1 MGFIQR
7 LMNLIDKNK
16 VFAFLSFNFIFIFLF
31 ILTYKGISMNMD
43 AIGWQRLEK
52 VIVSTMLFSLMVSV
66 LAERKKEYLLPILCG
81 CLYFLGIAGT
91 FALYTEKIGVGF
103 RETHYELFFAEALV
117 VILLALRKI
126 LYRQSF
132 ILSFIEISICSL
144 ALFEIVYYFL
154 FGISVNSD
162 TLMILFQTNWLETL
176 AFIDDNKIIFV
187 CFLFLIIV
195 LFMVIYF
202 FNKKHEIDV
211 SNKKKI
217 LAGFI
222 LLVVCIVNYHLVI
235 GGEHLYLHRDFKI
248 AQGYFKQ
255 IKMLSEQVGIQEEI
269 TSDSNVRTAVIVIG
283 ESACRDYMNVYGY
296 ERDNTPW
303 MTQNKNNKNFIF
315 FDNTYSSYKLTNKS
329 LIYLLTEKSQYNDKE
344 VYSSLNFIEIA
355 KAAGFKTYWISNQG
369 NISNYRES
377 YNVVAQ
383 RADNKRFLEEE
394 DYGGL
399 DEDLLK
405 LIDIPVNN
413 DKKIIVIH
421 LAGSHSP
428 YKNYPSSFKKFL
440 EDNVNDNYDNTIL
453 YTDYVLQQIF
463 EKLKADNLDLF
474 IYISDHGEKKG
485 ILRNQFDFRMERIP
499 FVMYCSDYYIK
510 MNNNLK
516 KIKYAKSKYFSSD
529 MFYDT
534 FLGLIGI
541 DDKFYMQNQNLF
553 SDTYSYNRYNL
564 KTEYGT
570 IDIKD
575 DPYDKN

>member
-7 LMNLIDKNK
+7 LINLIDKNK
-16 VFAFLSFNFIFIFLF
+16 VLAFLSFNFIFIFLF
-31 ILTYKGISMNMD
+31 VLTYKGISMNMD
-43 AIGWQRLEK
+43 AIGWQRVGK
-52 VIVSTMLFSLMVSV
+52 VIVSTMLFSLMFSV
-66 LAERKKEYLLPILCG
+66 LTERKKEYLLPISCG
-81 CLYFLGIAGT
+81 CVYFLGIAGT
-91 FALYTEKIGVGF
+91 FTLYTEKVGVGF

-117 VILLALRKI
+117 VMLLALRKI
-126 LYRQSF
+126 FDRHSL
-132 ILSFIEISICSL
+132 ILSVIEIIICSL
-144 ALFEIVYYFL
+144 ALFEIAYYFL
-154 FGISVNSD
+154 FGISVNAD
-162 TLMILFQTNWLETL
+162 TLLILFQTNWLEAL
-176 AFIDDNKIIFV
+176 AFINSNRITFS
-187 CFLFLIIV
+187 CFLLAIIA
-195 LFMVIYF
+195 FSIF
-202 FNKKHEIDV
+202 IWAFNKKYEADV

-217 LAGFI
+217 LAGVI
-222 LLVVCIVNYHLVI
+222 LLVVCIVNHHLVI

-303 MTQNKNNKNFIF
+303 MTQNRNNDNFIF

-383 RADNKRFLEEE
+383 KADEKRFLEGSSYDEE
-394 DYGGL
+394 LLGL
-399 DEDLLK
+399 L
-405 LIDIPVNN
+405 DISNGNN
-413 DKKIIVIH
+413 KNLIVIH

-428 YKNYPSSFKKFL
+428 YKNYPIDFKKFPN
-440 EDNVNDNYDNTIL
+440 DNINDNYDNSIL
-453 YTDYVLQQIF
+453 YTDYILQQIF
-463 EKLKADNLDLF
+463 AKLSPHNLDLF

-485 ILRNQFDFRMERIP
+485 MLRNQFDFRMERIP
-499 FVMYCSDYYIK
+499 FMMYCSDDYIK
-510 MNNNLK
+510 KHNNFAEIENGK
-516 KIKYAKSKYFSSD
+516 HKYFTSD

-534 FLGLIGI
+534 FLGLLGI
-541 DDKFYMQNQNLF
+541 NKKFYMQNQNLF
-553 SDTYSYNRYNL
+553 SEEYGFDKYNL

-570 IDIKD
+570 VDIKN
-575 DPYDKN
+575 DPYAKN

>member
-7 LMNLIDKNK
+7 LINLIDKNK
-16 VFAFLSFNFIFIFLF
+16 VLAFLSFNFIFIFLF
-31 ILTYKGISMNMD
+31 VHTYKGISMNMD
-43 AIGWQRLEK
+43 AIGWQRVGK
-52 VIVSTMLFSLMVSV
+52 VIVSTMLFSLMFSV
-66 LAERKKEYLLPILCG
+66 LTERKKEYLLPISCG
-81 CLYFLGIAGT
+81 CVYFLGIAGT
-91 FALYTEKIGVGF
+91 FTLYTEKVGVGF

-117 VILLALRKI
+117 VMLLALRKI
-126 LYRQSF
+126 FDRHSL
-132 ILSFIEISICSL
+132 ILSVIEIIICSL
-144 ALFEIVYYFL
+144 ALFEIAYYFL
-154 FGISVNSD
+154 FGISVNAD
-162 TLMILFQTNWLETL
+162 TLLILFQTNWLEAL
-176 AFIDDNKIIFV
+176 AFINSNRITFS
-187 CFLFLIIV
+187 CFLLAIIA
-195 LFMVIYF
+195 FSIF
-202 FNKKHEIDV
+202 IWAFNKKYEADV

-217 LAGFI
+217 LAGVI
-222 LLVVCIVNYHLVI
+222 LLVVCIVNHHLVI

-303 MTQNKNNKNFIF
+303 MTQNRNNDNFIF

-383 RADNKRFLEEE
+383 KADEKRFLEGSSYDEE
-394 DYGGL
+394 LLGL
-399 DEDLLK
+399 L
-405 LIDIPVNN
+405 DISNGNN
-413 DKKIIVIH
+413 KNLIVIH

-428 YKNYPSSFKKFL
+428 YKNYPIDFKKFPN
-440 EDNVNDNYDNTIL
+440 DNINDNYDNSIL
-453 YTDYVLQQIF
+453 YTDYILQQIF
-463 EKLKADNLDLF
+463 AKLSPHNLDLF

-485 ILRNQFDFRMERIP
+485 MLRNQFDFRMERIP
-499 FVMYCSDYYIK
+499 FVMYCSDDYIK
-510 MNNNLK
+510 KHNNFAEIENGK
-516 KIKYAKSKYFSSD
+516 HKYFTSD

-534 FLGLIGI
+534 FLGLLGI
-541 DDKFYMQNQNLF
+541 NKKFYMQNQNLF
-553 SDTYSYNRYNL
+553 SEEYSFDKYNL
-564 KTEYGT
+564 KTEYG
-570 IDIKD
+570 IVDIKN
-575 DPYDKN
+575 DPYAKN

>member
-7 LMNLIDKNK
+7 LINLIDKNK
-16 VFAFLSFNFIFIFLF
+16 VLAFLSFNFIFIFLF
-31 ILTYKGISMNMD
+31 VLTYKGISMNMD
-43 AIGWQRLEK
+43 AIGWQRVGK
-52 VIVSTMLFSLMVSV
+52 VIVSTMLFSLMFSV
-66 LAERKKEYLLPILCG
+66 LTERKKEYLLPISCG
-81 CLYFLGIAGT
+81 CVYFLGIAGT
-91 FALYTEKIGVGF
+91 FTLYTEKVGVGF

-117 VILLALRKI
+117 VMLLALRKI
-126 LYRQSF
+126 FDRHSL
-132 ILSFIEISICSL
+132 ILSVIEIIICSL
-144 ALFEIVYYFL
+144 ALFEIAYYFL
-154 FGISVNSD
+154 FGISVNAD
-162 TLMILFQTNWLETL
+162 TLLILFQTNWLEAL
-176 AFIDDNKIIFV
+176 AFINSNRITFS
-187 CFLFLIIV
+187 CFLLAIIA
-195 LFMVIYF
+195 FSIF
-202 FNKKHEIDV
+202 IWAFNKKYEADV

-217 LAGFI
+217 LAGVI
-222 LLVVCIVNYHLVI
+222 LLVVCIVNHHLVI

-303 MTQNKNNKNFIF
+303 MTQNRNNDNFIF

-383 RADNKRFLEEE
+383 KADEKRFLEGSSYDEE
-394 DYGGL
+394 LLGL
-399 DEDLLK
+399 L
-405 LIDIPVNN
+405 DISNGNN
-413 DKKIIVIH
+413 KNLIVIH

-428 YKNYPSSFKKFL
+428 YKNYPIDFKKFPN
-440 EDNVNDNYDNTIL
+440 DNINDNYDNSIL
-453 YTDYVLQQIF
+453 YTDYILQQIF
-463 EKLKADNLDLF
+463 AKLSPHNLDLF

-485 ILRNQFDFRMERIP
+485 MLRNQFDFRMERIP
-499 FVMYCSDYYIK
+499 FVMYCSDDYIK
-510 MNNNLK
+510 KHNNFAEIENGK
-516 KIKYAKSKYFSSD
+516 HKYFTSD

-534 FLGLIGI
+534 FLGLLGI
-541 DDKFYMQNQNLF
+541 NKKFYMQNQNLF
-553 SDTYSYNRYNL
+553 SEEYSFDKYNL
-564 KTEYGT
+564 KTEYG
-570 IDIKD
+570 IVDIKN
-575 DPYDKN
+575 DPYAKN

>member
-7 LMNLIDKNK
+7 LINLIDKNK
-16 VFAFLSFNFIFIFLF
+16 VLAFLSFNFIFIFLF
-31 ILTYKGISMNMD
+31 VLTYKGISMNMD
-43 AIGWQRLEK
+43 AIGWQRVGK
-52 VIVSTMLFSLMVSV
+52 VIVSTMLFSLMFSV
-66 LAERKKEYLLPILCG
+66 LTERKKEYLLPISCG
-81 CLYFLGIAGT
+81 CVYFLGIAGT
-91 FALYTEKIGVGF
+91 FTLYTEKVRVGF

-117 VILLALRKI
+117 VMLLALRKI
-126 LYRQSF
+126 FDRHSL
-132 ILSFIEISICSL
+132 ILSVIEIIICSL
-144 ALFEIVYYFL
+144 ALFEIAYYFL
-154 FGISVNSD
+154 FGISVNAD
-162 TLMILFQTNWLETL
+162 TLLILFQTNWLEAL
-176 AFIDDNKIIFV
+176 AFINSNRITFS
-187 CFLFLIIV
+187 CFLLAIIA
-195 LFMVIYF
+195 FSIF
-202 FNKKHEIDV
+202 IWAFNKKYEADV

-217 LAGFI
+217 LAGVI
-222 LLVVCIVNYHLVI
+222 LLVVCIVNHHLVI

-303 MTQNKNNKNFIF
+303 MTQNRNNDNFIF

-383 RADNKRFLEEE
+383 KADEKRFLEGSSYDEE
-394 DYGGL
+394 LLGL
-399 DEDLLK
+399 L
-405 LIDIPVNN
+405 DISNGNN
-413 DKKIIVIH
+413 KNLIVIH

-428 YKNYPSSFKKFL
+428 YKNYPIDFKKFPN
-440 EDNVNDNYDNTIL
+440 DNINDNYDNSIL
-453 YTDYVLQQIF
+453 YTDYILQQIF
-463 EKLKADNLDLF
+463 AKLSPHNLDLF

-485 ILRNQFDFRMERIP
+485 MLRNQFDFRMERIP
-499 FVMYCSDYYIK
+499 FMMYCSDDYIK
-510 MNNNLK
+510 KHNNFAEIENGK
-516 KIKYAKSKYFSSD
+516 HKYFTSD

-534 FLGLIGI
+534 FLGLLGI
-541 DDKFYMQNQNLF
+541 NKKFYMQNQNLF
-553 SDTYSYNRYNL
+553 SEEYGFDKYNL

-570 IDIKD
+570 VDIKN
-575 DPYDKN
+575 DPYAKN

>member
-7 LMNLIDKNK
+7 LINLIDKNK
-16 VFAFLSFNFIFIFLF
+16 VLAFLSFNFIFIFLF
-31 ILTYKGISMNMD
+31 VLTYKGVSINMD
-43 AIGWQRLEK
+43 AIGWQRVGK
-52 VIVSTMLFSLMVSV
+52 VIVSTMLFSLMFSV
-66 LAERKKEYLLPILCG
+66 LTERKKEYLLPISCG
-81 CLYFLGIAGT
+81 CVYFLGIAGT
-91 FALYTEKIGVGF
+91 FTLYTEKVGVGF

-117 VILLALRKI
+117 VMLLALRKI
-126 LYRQSF
+126 FDRHSL
-132 ILSFIEISICSL
+132 ILSVIEIIICSL
-144 ALFEIVYYFL
+144 ALFEIAYYFL
-154 FGISVNSD
+154 FGISVNAD
-162 TLMILFQTNWLETL
+162 TLLILFQTNWLEAL
-176 AFIDDNKIIFV
+176 AFINSNRITFS
-187 CFLFLIIV
+187 CFLLAIIA
-195 LFMVIYF
+195 FSIF
-202 FNKKHEIDV
+202 IWAFNKKYEADV

-217 LAGFI
+217 LAGVI
-222 LLVVCIVNYHLVI
+222 LLVVCIVNHHLVI

-303 MTQNKNNKNFIF
+303 MTQNRNNDNFIF

-383 RADNKRFLEEE
+383 KADEKRFLEGSSYDEE
-394 DYGGL
+394 LLGL
-399 DEDLLK
+399 L
-405 LIDIPVNN
+405 DISNGNN
-413 DKKIIVIH
+413 KNLIVIH

-428 YKNYPSSFKKFL
+428 YKNYPIDFKKFPN
-440 EDNVNDNYDNTIL
+440 DNINDNYDNSIL
-453 YTDYVLQQIF
+453 YTDYILQQIF
-463 EKLKADNLDLF
+463 AKLSPHNLDLF

-485 ILRNQFDFRMERIP
+485 MLRNQFDFRMERIP
-499 FVMYCSDYYIK
+499 FMMYCSDDYIK
-510 MNNNLK
+510 KHNNFAEIENGK
-516 KIKYAKSKYFSSD
+516 HKYFTSD

-534 FLGLIGI
+534 FLGLLGI
-541 DDKFYMQNQNLF
+541 NKKFYMQNQNLF
-553 SDTYSYNRYNL
+553 SEEYGFDKYNL

-570 IDIKD
+570 VDIKN
-575 DPYDKN
+575 DPYAKN

>member
-1 MGFIQR
+1 M
-7 LMNLIDKNK
+7 
-16 VFAFLSFNFIFIFLF
+16 
-31 ILTYKGISMNMD
+31 
-43 AIGWQRLEK
+43 
-52 VIVSTMLFSLMVSV
+52 
-66 LAERKKEYLLPILCG
+66 
-81 CLYFLGIAGT
+81 
-91 FALYTEKIGVGF
+91 
-103 RETHYELFFAEALV
+103 
-117 VILLALRKI
+117 
-126 LYRQSF
+126 
-132 ILSFIEISICSL
+132 
-144 ALFEIVYYFL
+144 
-154 FGISVNSD
+154 
-162 TLMILFQTNWLETL
+162 
-176 AFIDDNKIIFV
+176 
-187 CFLFLIIV
+187 
-195 LFMVIYF
+195 
-202 FNKKHEIDV
+202 
-211 SNKKKI
+211 
-217 LAGFI
+217 
-222 LLVVCIVNYHLVI
+222 
-235 GGEHLYLHRDFKI
+235 HRDFKI

-255 IKMLSEQVGIQEEI
+255 IRMLSEQVGIKEKI
-269 TSDSNVRTAVIVIG
+269 HSSKNVRTVVIVIG

-303 MTQNKNNKNFIF
+303 MTQNRNNENFIF
-315 FDNTYSSYKLTNKS
+315 FDNTYSSYKLTNKA

-344 VYSSLNFIEIA
+344 VYSSLNFVDIA

-394 DYGGL
+394 NYGGL
-399 DEDLLK
+399 DEYLLR
-405 LIDIPVNN
+405 LIDIPIGNER
-413 DKKIIVIH
+413 KIIVIH

-428 YKNYPSSFKKFL
+428 YKKYPASFKKFL
-440 EDNVNDNYDNTIL
+440 KDDVNDNYDNTIL

-463 EKLKADNLDLF
+463 EKIKANNLDLF

-485 ILRNQFDFRMERIP
+485 MLRNQFDFRMERIP

-510 MNNNLK
+510 MNNNFE

-534 FLGLIGI
+534 FLGLLGI

-553 SDTYSYNRYNL
+553 SDTYSFNKYNL

>member
-7 LMNLIDKNK
+7 LINLIDKNK
-16 VFAFLSFNFIFIFLF
+16 VLAFLSFNFIFIFLF
-31 ILTYKGISMNMD
+31 VLTYKGISMNMD
-43 AIGWQRLEK
+43 AIGWQRVGK
-52 VIVSTMLFSLMVSV
+52 VIVSTMLFSLMFSV
-66 LAERKKEYLLPILCG
+66 LTERKKEYLLPISCG
-81 CLYFLGIAGT
+81 CVYFLGIAGT
-91 FALYTEKIGVGF
+91 FTLYTEKVGVGF

-126 LYRQSF
+126 FDRHSL
-132 ILSFIEISICSL
+132 ILSVIEIIICSL
-144 ALFEIVYYFL
+144 ALFEIAYYFL
-154 FGISVNSD
+154 FGISVNAD
-162 TLMILFQTNWLETL
+162 TLLILFQTNWLEAL
-176 AFIDDNKIIFV
+176 AFINSNRITFF
-187 CFLFLIIV
+187 CFLLAIIA
-195 LFMVIYF
+195 FSIF
-202 FNKKHEIDV
+202 IWAFNKKYEADV

-217 LAGFI
+217 LAGVI
-222 LLVVCIVNYHLVI
+222 LLVVCIVNHHLVI

-303 MTQNKNNKNFIF
+303 MTQNRNNDNFIF

-383 RADNKRFLEEE
+383 KADEKRFLEGSSYDEE
-394 DYGGL
+394 LLGL
-399 DEDLLK
+399 L
-405 LIDIPVNN
+405 DISNGNN
-413 DKKIIVIH
+413 KNLIVIH

-428 YKNYPSSFKKFL
+428 YKNYPIDFKKFPN
-440 EDNVNDNYDNTIL
+440 DNINDNYDNSIL
-453 YTDYVLQQIF
+453 YTDYILQQIF
-463 EKLKADNLDLF
+463 AKLSPHNLDLF

-485 ILRNQFDFRMERIP
+485 MLRNQFDFRMERIP
-499 FVMYCSDYYIK
+499 FVMYCSDDYIK
-510 MNNNLK
+510 KHNNFAEIENGK
-516 KIKYAKSKYFSSD
+516 HKYFTSD

-534 FLGLIGI
+534 FLGLLGI
-541 DDKFYMQNQNLF
+541 NKKFYMQNQNLF
-553 SDTYSYNRYNL
+553 SEEYSFDKYNL

-570 IDIKD
+570 VDIKN
-575 DPYDKN
+575 DPYAKN

>member
-7 LMNLIDKNK
+7 LINLIDKNK
-16 VFAFLSFNFIFIFLF
+16 VLAFLSFNFIFIFLF
-31 ILTYKGISMNMD
+31 VLTYKGISMNMD
-43 AIGWQRLEK
+43 AIGWQRVGK
-52 VIVSTMLFSLMVSV
+52 VIVSTMLFSLMFSV
-66 LAERKKEYLLPILCG
+66 LTERKKEYLLPISCG
-81 CLYFLGIAGT
+81 CVYFLGIAGT
-91 FALYTEKIGVGF
+91 FTLYTEKVGVGF

-117 VILLALRKI
+117 VMLLAMRKI
-126 LYRQSF
+126 FDRHSL
-132 ILSFIEISICSL
+132 ILSVIEIIICSL
-144 ALFEIVYYFL
+144 ALFEIAYYFL
-154 FGISVNSD
+154 FGISVNAD
-162 TLMILFQTNWLETL
+162 TLLILFQTNWLEAL
-176 AFIDDNKIIFV
+176 AFINSNRITFS
-187 CFLFLIIV
+187 CFLLAIIA
-195 LFMVIYF
+195 FSIF
-202 FNKKHEIDV
+202 IWAFNKKYEADV

-217 LAGFI
+217 LAGVI
-222 LLVVCIVNYHLVI
+222 LLVVCIVNHHLVI

-303 MTQNKNNKNFIF
+303 MTQNRNNDNFIF

-383 RADNKRFLEEE
+383 KADEKRFLEGSSYDEE
-394 DYGGL
+394 LLGL
-399 DEDLLK
+399 L
-405 LIDIPVNN
+405 DISNGNN
-413 DKKIIVIH
+413 KNLIVIH

-428 YKNYPSSFKKFL
+428 YKNYPIDFKKFPN
-440 EDNVNDNYDNTIL
+440 DNINDNYDNSIL
-453 YTDYVLQQIF
+453 YTDYILQQIF
-463 EKLKADNLDLF
+463 AKLSPHNLDLF

-485 ILRNQFDFRMERIP
+485 MLRNQFDFRMERIP
-499 FVMYCSDYYIK
+499 FVMYCSDDYIK
-510 MNNNLK
+510 KHNNFAEIENGK
-516 KIKYAKSKYFSSD
+516 HKYFTSD

-534 FLGLIGI
+534 FLGLLGI
-541 DDKFYMQNQNLF
+541 NKKFYMQNQNLF
-553 SDTYSYNRYNL
+553 SEEYSFDKYNL

-570 IDIKD
+570 VDIKN
-575 DPYDKN
+575 DPYAKN

>member
-7 LMNLIDKNK
+7 LINLIDKNK
-16 VFAFLSFNFIFIFLF
+16 VLAFLSFNFIFIFLF
-31 ILTYKGISMNMD
+31 VLTYKGISMNMD
-43 AIGWQRLEK
+43 AIGWQRVGK
-52 VIVSTMLFSLMVSV
+52 VIVSTMLFSLMFSV
-66 LAERKKEYLLPILCG
+66 LTERKKEYLLPISCG
-81 CLYFLGIAGT
+81 CVYFLGIAGT
-91 FALYTEKIGVGF
+91 FTLYTEKVGVGF

-117 VILLALRKI
+117 VMLLALRKI
-126 LYRQSF
+126 FDRHSL
-132 ILSFIEISICSL
+132 ILSVIEIIICSL
-144 ALFEIVYYFL
+144 ALFEIAYYFL
-154 FGISVNSD
+154 FGISVNAD
-162 TLMILFQTNWLETL
+162 TLLILFQTNWLEAL
-176 AFIDDNKIIFV
+176 AFINSNRITFS
-187 CFLFLIIV
+187 CFLLAIIA
-195 LFMVIYF
+195 FSIF
-202 FNKKHEIDV
+202 IWAFNKKYEADV

-217 LAGFI
+217 LAGVI
-222 LLVVCIVNYHLVI
+222 LLVVCIVNHHLVI

-303 MTQNKNNKNFIF
+303 MTQNRNNDNFIF

-383 RADNKRFLEEE
+383 KADEKRFLEGSSYDEE
-394 DYGGL
+394 LLGL
-399 DEDLLK
+399 L
-405 LIDIPVNN
+405 DISNGNN
-413 DKKIIVIH
+413 KNLIVIH

-428 YKNYPSSFKKFL
+428 YKNYPIDFKKFPN
-440 EDNVNDNYDNTIL
+440 DNINDNYDNSIL
-453 YTDYVLQQIF
+453 YTDYILQQIF
-463 EKLKADNLDLF
+463 AKLSPHNLVLF

-485 ILRNQFDFRMERIP
+485 MLRNQFDFRMERIP
-499 FVMYCSDYYIK
+499 FVMYCSDDYIK
-510 MNNNLK
+510 KHNNFAEIENGK
-516 KIKYAKSKYFSSD
+516 HKYFTSD

-534 FLGLIGI
+534 FLGLLGI
-541 DDKFYMQNQNLF
+541 NKKFYMQNQNLF
-553 SDTYSYNRYNL
+553 SEEYSFDKYNL

-570 IDIKD
+570 VDIKN
-575 DPYDKN
+575 DPYAKN

>member
-7 LMNLIDKNK
+7 LINLIDKNK
-16 VFAFLSFNFIFIFLF
+16 VLAFLSFNFIFIFLF
-31 ILTYKGISMNMD
+31 VLTYKGISMNMD
-43 AIGWQRLEK
+43 AIGWQRVGK
-52 VIVSTMLFSLMVSV
+52 VIVSTMLFSLMFSV
-66 LAERKKEYLLPILCG
+66 LTERKKEYLLPISCG
-81 CLYFLGIAGT
+81 CVYFLGIAGT
-91 FALYTEKIGVGF
+91 FTLYTEKVGVGF

-117 VILLALRKI
+117 VMLLALRKI
-126 LYRQSF
+126 FDRHSL
-132 ILSFIEISICSL
+132 ILSVIEIIICSL
-144 ALFEIVYYFL
+144 ALFEIAYYFL
-154 FGISVNSD
+154 FGISVNAD
-162 TLMILFQTNWLETL
+162 TLLILFQTNWLEAL
-176 AFIDDNKIIFV
+176 AFINSNRITFS
-187 CFLFLIIV
+187 CFLLAIIA
-195 LFMVIYF
+195 FSIF
-202 FNKKHEIDV
+202 IWAFNK
-211 SNKKKI
+211 KKKI
-217 LAGFI
+217 LAGVI
-222 LLVVCIVNYHLVI
+222 LLVVCIVNHHLVI

-303 MTQNKNNKNFIF
+303 MTQNRNNDNFIF

-383 RADNKRFLEEE
+383 KADEKRFLEGSSYDEE
-394 DYGGL
+394 LLGL
-399 DEDLLK
+399 L
-405 LIDIPVNN
+405 DISNGNN
-413 DKKIIVIH
+413 KNLIVIH

-428 YKNYPSSFKKFL
+428 YKNYPIDFKKFPN
-440 EDNVNDNYDNTIL
+440 DNINDNYDNSIL
-453 YTDYVLQQIF
+453 YTDYILQQIF
-463 EKLKADNLDLF
+463 AKLSPHNLDLF

-485 ILRNQFDFRMERIP
+485 MLRNQFDFRMERIP
-499 FVMYCSDYYIK
+499 FVMYCSDDYIK
-510 MNNNLK
+510 KHNNFAEIENGK
-516 KIKYAKSKYFSSD
+516 HKYFTSD

-534 FLGLIGI
+534 FLGLLGI
-541 DDKFYMQNQNLF
+541 NKKFYMQNQNLF
-553 SDTYSYNRYNL
+553 SEEYSFDKYNL

-570 IDIKD
+570 VDIKN
-575 DPYDKN
+575 DPYAKN

>member
-7 LMNLIDKNK
+7 LINLIDKNK
-16 VFAFLSFNFIFIFLF
+16 VLAFLSFNFIFIFLF
-31 ILTYKGISMNMD
+31 VLTYKGISMNMD
-43 AIGWQRLEK
+43 AIGWQRVGK
-52 VIVSTMLFSLMVSV
+52 VIVSTMLFSLMFSV
-66 LAERKKEYLLPILCG
+66 LTERKKEYLLPISCG
-81 CLYFLGIAGT
+81 CVYFLGIVGT
-91 FALYTEKIGVGF
+91 FTLYTEKVGVGF

-117 VILLALRKI
+117 MMLLALRKI
-126 LYRQSF
+126 FDRHSL
-132 ILSFIEISICSL
+132 ILSVIEIIICSL
-144 ALFEIVYYFL
+144 ALFEIAYYFL
-154 FGISVNSD
+154 FGISVNAD
-162 TLMILFQTNWLETL
+162 TLLILFQTNWLEAL
-176 AFIDDNKIIFV
+176 AFINSNRITFS
-187 CFLFLIIV
+187 CFLLAIIA
-195 LFMVIYF
+195 FSIF
-202 FNKKHEIDV
+202 IWAFNKKYEADV

-217 LAGFI
+217 LAGVI
-222 LLVVCIVNYHLVI
+222 LLVVCIVNHHLVI

-303 MTQNKNNKNFIF
+303 MTQNRNNDNFIF

-329 LIYLLTEKSQYNDKE
+329 LIYLFTEKSQYNDKE

-383 RADNKRFLEEE
+383 KADEKRFLEGSSYDEE
-394 DYGGL
+394 LLGL
-399 DEDLLK
+399 F
-405 LIDIPVNN
+405 DISNGNN
-413 DKKIIVIH
+413 KNLIVIH

-428 YKNYPSSFKKFL
+428 YKNYPIDFKKFPN
-440 EDNVNDNYDNTIL
+440 DNINDNYDNSIL
-453 YTDYVLQQIF
+453 YTDYILQQIF
-463 EKLKADNLDLF
+463 AKLSPHNLDLF

-485 ILRNQFDFRMERIP
+485 MLRNQFDFRMERIP
-499 FVMYCSDYYIK
+499 FMMYCSDDYIK
-510 MNNNLK
+510 KHNNFAEIENGK
-516 KIKYAKSKYFSSD
+516 HKYFTSD

-534 FLGLIGI
+534 FLGLLGI
-541 DDKFYMQNQNLF
+541 NKKFYMQNQNLF
-553 SDTYSYNRYNL
+553 SEEYGFDKYNL

-570 IDIKD
+570 VDIKN
-575 DPYDKN
+575 DPYAKN

>member
-7 LMNLIDKNK
+7 LINLIDKNK
-16 VFAFLSFNFIFIFLF
+16 VLAFLSFNFIFIFLF
-31 ILTYKGISMNMD
+31 VLTYKGISMNMD
-43 AIGWQRLEK
+43 AIGWQRVGK
-52 VIVSTMLFSLMVSV
+52 VIVSTMLFSLMFSV
-66 LAERKKEYLLPILCG
+66 LIERKKEYLLPISCG
-81 CLYFLGIAGT
+81 CVYFLGIAGT
-91 FALYTEKIGVGF
+91 FTLYTEKVGVGF

-126 LYRQSF
+126 FDRHSL
-132 ILSFIEISICSL
+132 ILSVIEIIICSL
-144 ALFEIVYYFL
+144 ALFEIAYYFL
-154 FGISVNSD
+154 FGISVNAD
-162 TLMILFQTNWLETL
+162 TLLILFQTNWLEAL
-176 AFIDDNKIIFV
+176 AFINSNRITFF
-187 CFLFLIIV
+187 CFLLAIIA
-195 LFMVIYF
+195 FSIF
-202 FNKKHEIDV
+202 IWAFNKKYEADV

-217 LAGFI
+217 LAGVI
-222 LLVVCIVNYHLVI
+222 LLVVCIVNHHLVI

-303 MTQNKNNKNFIF
+303 MTQNRNNDNFIF

-383 RADNKRFLEEE
+383 KADEKRFLEGSSYDEE
-394 DYGGL
+394 LLGL
-399 DEDLLK
+399 L
-405 LIDIPVNN
+405 DISNGNN
-413 DKKIIVIH
+413 KNLIVIH

-428 YKNYPSSFKKFL
+428 YKNYPIDFKKFPN
-440 EDNVNDNYDNTIL
+440 DNINDNYDNSIL
-453 YTDYVLQQIF
+453 YTDYILQQIF
-463 EKLKADNLDLF
+463 AKLSPHNLDLF

-485 ILRNQFDFRMERIP
+485 MLRNKFDFRMERIP
-499 FVMYCSDYYIK
+499 FVMYCSDDYIK
-510 MNNNLK
+510 KHNNFAEIENGK
-516 KIKYAKSKYFSSD
+516 HKYFTSD

-534 FLGLIGI
+534 FLGLLGI
-541 DDKFYMQNQNLF
+541 NKKFYMQNQNLF
-553 SDTYSYNRYNL
+553 SEEYGFDKYNL

-570 IDIKD
+570 VDIKN
-575 DPYDKN
+575 DPYAKN

>member
-7 LMNLIDKNK
+7 LINLIDKNK
-16 VFAFLSFNFIFIFLF
+16 VLAFLSFNFIFIFLF
-31 ILTYKGISMNMD
+31 VLTYKGISMNMD
-43 AIGWQRLEK
+43 AIGWQRVGK
-52 VIVSTMLFSLMVSV
+52 VIVSTMLFSLMFSV
-66 LAERKKEYLLPILCG
+66 LTERKKEYLLPISCG
-81 CLYFLGIAGT
+81 CVYFLGIAGT
-91 FALYTEKIGVGF
+91 FTLYTEKVGVGF

-117 VILLALRKI
+117 VMLLALRKI
-126 LYRQSF
+126 FDRHSL
-132 ILSFIEISICSL
+132 ILSVIEIIICSL
-144 ALFEIVYYFL
+144 ALFEIAYYFL
-154 FGISVNSD
+154 FGISVNAD
-162 TLMILFQTNWLETL
+162 TLLILFQTNWLEAL
-176 AFIDDNKIIFV
+176 AFINSNRITFS
-187 CFLFLIIV
+187 CFLLAIIA
-195 LFMVIYF
+195 FSIF
-202 FNKKHEIDV
+202 IWAFNKKYEADV

-217 LAGFI
+217 LAGVI
-222 LLVVCIVNYHLVI
+222 LLVVCIVNHHLVI

-303 MTQNKNNKNFIF
+303 MTQNRNNDNFIF

-383 RADNKRFLEEE
+383 KADEKRFLEGSSYDEE
-394 DYGGL
+394 LLGL
-399 DEDLLK
+399 L
-405 LIDIPVNN
+405 DISNGNN
-413 DKKIIVIH
+413 KNLIVIH

-428 YKNYPSSFKKFL
+428 YKNYPIDFKKFPN
-440 EDNVNDNYDNTIL
+440 DNINDNYDNSIL
-453 YTDYVLQQIF
+453 YTDYILQQIF
-463 EKLKADNLDLF
+463 AKLSPHNLDLF

-485 ILRNQFDFRMERIP
+485 MLRNQFDFRMERIP
-499 FVMYCSDYYIK
+499 FVMYCSDDYK
-510 MNNNLK
+510 KKHNNFAEIENGK
-516 KIKYAKSKYFSSD
+516 HKYFTSD

-534 FLGLIGI
+534 FLGLLGI
-541 DDKFYMQNQNLF
+541 NKKFYMQNQNLF
-553 SDTYSYNRYNL
+553 SEEYSFDKYNL
-564 KTEYGT
+564 KTEYG
-570 IDIKD
+570 IVDIKN
-575 DPYDKN
+575 DPYAKN

>member
-7 LMNLIDKNK
+7 LINLIDKNK
-16 VFAFLSFNFIFIFLF
+16 VLAFLSFNFIFIFLF
-31 ILTYKGISMNMD
+31 VLTYKGISMNMD
-43 AIGWQRLEK
+43 AIGWQRVGK
-52 VIVSTMLFSLMVSV
+52 VIVSTMLFSLMFSV
-66 LAERKKEYLLPILCG
+66 LTERKKEYLLPISCG
-81 CLYFLGIAGT
+81 CVYFLGIAGT
-91 FALYTEKIGVGF
+91 FTLYTEKVGVGF

-117 VILLALRKI
+117 VMLLALRKI
-126 LYRQSF
+126 FDRHSL
-132 ILSFIEISICSL
+132 ILSVIEIIICSL
-144 ALFEIVYYFL
+144 ALFEIAYYFL
-154 FGISVNSD
+154 FGISVNAD
-162 TLMILFQTNWLETL
+162 TLLILFQTNWLEAL
-176 AFIDDNKIIFV
+176 AFINSNRITFS
-187 CFLFLIIV
+187 CFLLAIIA
-195 LFMVIYF
+195 FSIF
-202 FNKKHEIDV
+202 IWAFNKKYEADV

-217 LAGFI
+217 LAGVI
-222 LLVVCIVNYHLVI
+222 LLVVCIVNHHLVI

-303 MTQNKNNKNFIF
+303 MTQNRNNDNFIF

-383 RADNKRFLEEE
+383 KADEKRFLEGSSYDEE
-394 DYGGL
+394 LLGL
-399 DEDLLK
+399 L
-405 LIDIPVNN
+405 DISNGNN
-413 DKKIIVIH
+413 KNLIVIH

-428 YKNYPSSFKKFL
+428 YKNYPIDFKKFPN
-440 EDNVNDNYDNTIL
+440 DNINDNYDNSIL
-453 YTDYVLQQIF
+453 YTDYILQQIF
-463 EKLKADNLDLF
+463 AKLSPHNLDLF

-485 ILRNQFDFRMERIP
+485 MLRNQFDFRMERIP
-499 FVMYCSDYYIK
+499 FVMYCSDDYIK
-510 MNNNLK
+510 KHNNFAEIENGK
-516 KIKYAKSKYFSSD
+516 HKYFTSD

-534 FLGLIGI
+534 FLGLLGI
-541 DDKFYMQNQNLF
+541 NKKFYMQNQNLF
-553 SDTYSYNRYNL
+553 SEEYSFDKYNL

-570 IDIKD
+570 VDIKN
-575 DPYDKN
+575 DPYAKN

>member
-7 LMNLIDKNK
+7 LINLIDKNK
-16 VFAFLSFNFIFIFLF
+16 VLAFLSFNFIFIFLF
-31 ILTYKGISMNMD
+31 VLTYKGISMNMD
-43 AIGWQRLEK
+43 AIGWQRVGK
-52 VIVSTMLFSLMVSV
+52 VIVSTMLFSLMFSV
-66 LAERKKEYLLPILCG
+66 LTERKKEYLLPISCG
-81 CLYFLGIAGT
+81 CVYFLGIAGT
-91 FALYTEKIGVGF
+91 FTLYTEKVGVGF

-126 LYRQSF
+126 FDRHSL
-132 ILSFIEISICSL
+132 ILSVIEIIICSL
-144 ALFEIVYYFL
+144 ALFEIAYYFL
-154 FGISVNSD
+154 FGISVNAD
-162 TLMILFQTNWLETL
+162 TLLILFQTNWLEAL
-176 AFIDDNKIIFV
+176 AFINSNRITFF
-187 CFLFLIIV
+187 CFLLAIIA
-195 LFMVIYF
+195 FSIF
-202 FNKKHEIDV
+202 IWAFNKKYEADV

-217 LAGFI
+217 LAGVI
-222 LLVVCIVNYHLVI
+222 LLVVCIVNHHLVI

-303 MTQNKNNKNFIF
+303 MTQNRNNDNFIF

-383 RADNKRFLEEE
+383 KADEKRFLEGSSYDEE
-394 DYGGL
+394 LLGL
-399 DEDLLK
+399 L
-405 LIDIPVNN
+405 DISNGNN
-413 DKKIIVIH
+413 KNLIVIH

-428 YKNYPSSFKKFL
+428 YKNYPIDFKKFPN
-440 EDNVNDNYDNTIL
+440 DNINDNYDNSIL
-453 YTDYVLQQIF
+453 YTDYILQQIF
-463 EKLKADNLDLF
+463 AKLSHHNLDLF

-485 ILRNQFDFRMERIP
+485 MLRNQFDFRMERIP
-499 FVMYCSDYYIK
+499 FVMYCSDDYIK
-510 MNNNLK
+510 KHNNFAEIENGK
-516 KIKYAKSKYFSSD
+516 HKYFTSD

-534 FLGLIGI
+534 FLGLLGI
-541 DDKFYMQNQNLF
+541 NKKFYMQNQNLF
-553 SDTYSYNRYNL
+553 SEEYSFDKYNL

-570 IDIKD
+570 VDIKN
-575 DPYDKN
+575 DPYAKN

>member
-7 LMNLIDKNK
+7 LINLIDKNK
-16 VFAFLSFNFIFIFLF
+16 VLAFLSFNFIFIFLF
-31 ILTYKGISMNMD
+31 VLTYKGISMNMD
-43 AIGWQRLEK
+43 AIGWQRVGK
-52 VIVSTMLFSLMVSV
+52 VIVSTMLFSLMFSV
-66 LAERKKEYLLPILCG
+66 LTERKKEYLLSISCG
-81 CLYFLGIAGT
+81 CVYFLGIAGT
-91 FALYTEKIGVGF
+91 FTLYTEKVGVGF

-117 VILLALRKI
+117 VMLLALRKI
-126 LYRQSF
+126 FDRHSL
-132 ILSFIEISICSL
+132 ILSVIEIIICSL
-144 ALFEIVYYFL
+144 ALFEIAYYFL
-154 FGISVNSD
+154 FGISVNAD
-162 TLMILFQTNWLETL
+162 TLLILFQTNWLEAL
-176 AFIDDNKIIFV
+176 AFINSNRITFS
-187 CFLFLIIV
+187 CFLLAIIA
-195 LFMVIYF
+195 FSIF
-202 FNKKHEIDV
+202 IWAFNKKYEVDV

-217 LAGFI
+217 LAGVI
-222 LLVVCIVNYHLVI
+222 LLVVCIVNHHLVI

-303 MTQNKNNKNFIF
+303 MTQNRNNDNFIF

-383 RADNKRFLEEE
+383 KADEKRFLEGSSYDEE
-394 DYGGL
+394 LLGL
-399 DEDLLK
+399 L
-405 LIDIPVNN
+405 DISNGNN
-413 DKKIIVIH
+413 KNLIVIH

-428 YKNYPSSFKKFL
+428 YKNYPIDFKKFPN
-440 EDNVNDNYDNTIL
+440 DNINDNYDNSIL
-453 YTDYVLQQIF
+453 YTDYILQQIF
-463 EKLKADNLDLF
+463 AKLSPHNLDLF

-485 ILRNQFDFRMERIP
+485 MLRNQFDFRMERIP
-499 FVMYCSDYYIK
+499 FMMYCSDDYIK
-510 MNNNLK
+510 KHNNFAEIENGK
-516 KIKYAKSKYFSSD
+516 HKYFTSD

-534 FLGLIGI
+534 FLGLLGI
-541 DDKFYMQNQNLF
+541 NKKFYMQNQNLF
-553 SDTYSYNRYNL
+553 SEEYGFDKYNL

-570 IDIKD
+570 VDIKN
-575 DPYDKN
+575 DPYAKN